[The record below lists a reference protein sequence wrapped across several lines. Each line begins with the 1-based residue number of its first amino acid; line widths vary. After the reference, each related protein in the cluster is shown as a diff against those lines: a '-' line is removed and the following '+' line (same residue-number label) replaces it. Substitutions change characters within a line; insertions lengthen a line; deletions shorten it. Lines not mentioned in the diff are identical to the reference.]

1 MNKIQI
7 YNSFNNT
14 SQSYIRDL
22 AKSILKQ
29 KKVLHKSEKT

>member
-1 MNKIQI
+1 MNKLQI
-7 YNSFNNT
+7 YNSFNNP

-29 KKVLHKSEKT
+29 KKSITQE